1 MSWLSELAS
10 KAENLLNTIDSS
22 TADALNSTLV
32 RKSPTG
38 WRLDADRTDRPNVQ
52 PHAEE
57 IWHSSDAVESGSSS
71 LFMDMQHTSLPLLGT
86 PKETTAFHSVT
97 DTTVQPCL
105 ASSIDC
111 SSLLQPVHLDSP
123 TASNET
129 KVEGYK
135 THLTS
140 GLINTELRAATND
153 NSTSS
158 GYHTLATDVHSVV
171 NNDHVPSTVAADL
184 AELNRHGRGRVQQ
197 MINDTRLENKLL
209 RSEVSSLSQEV
220 SDLLR
225 RNHKA
230 TEENK
235 ELRGQIERLENQ
247 LRDSDFRVRE
257 LQLTV
262 KQSEMSATSAKSEF
276 TIDQPSPSELELNV
290 MREQLQSKEAALATL
305 NVELH
310 ECRRLNELA
319 EKRVQLAQQQTVRVT
334 QELGQYKE
342 KASHILTMKDKLI
355 ASLRSRG
362 KSDEEQLAGSQMT
375 EDVGNDFN
383 RQLSTLQA
391 ECDIL
396 REEVARWRIEVD
408 HRELSTQELEIQMQ
422 TERDALRHNLDLAEQ
437 RAEREKQLREDA
449 DTELIHLRFR
459 QRELEET
466 MSKQKAEFHRQL
478 VANESELGRLRQLL
492 SRRQTMD
499 NGSNE
504 GGLTRTDPEHVL
516 TLESRLRQ
524 LTDTLLARQDA
535 LDSVLAQNHALKIRL
550 ERAQS
555 DNESLASAVGAED
568 NQLNAQTRVR
578 LPFQTAGGY
587 GCARLVL
594 HVSMHTFVVWCRP
607 LIHLMIFRSFFLLLK
622 ICSMCDKFHHWHF
635 VVTVWWCNTLWYG
648 SSAGFFFY

>member
-1 MSWLSELAS
+1 MSWLSDLAS

-38 WRLDADRTDRPNVQ
+38 WRLNADRTDHSNVE
-52 PHAEE
+52 PHAEQL
-57 IWHSSDAVESGSSS
+57 WHASDAIESGSSP
-71 LFMDMQHTSLPLLGT
+71 LFVNLQHTSVPLLDT
-86 PKETTAFHSVT
+86 SKETAAFHPVANSS
-97 DTTVQPCL
+97 VQPRL
-105 ASSIDC
+105 TNTID
-111 SSLLQPVHLDSP
+111 SLIQPVHLDPFAS
-123 TASNET
+123 SNET
-129 KVEGYK
+129 RVEEYR

-140 GLINTELRAATND
+140 GLINTELGAVTND
-153 NSTSS
+153 NSISS
-158 GYHTLATDVHSVV
+158 GYHTLATEIHSVA
-171 NNDHVPSTVAADL
+171 NDDHVPSTVAADL
-184 AELNRHGRGRVQQ
+184 TELNRQGRSRVQQ
-197 MINDTRLENKLL
+197 MTSDTRLENKLL

-262 KQSEMSATSAKSEF
+262 KQLEMSASSMKPEF

-290 MREQLQSKEAALATL
+290 VREQLQSKEAALATL

-319 EKRVQLAQQQTVRVT
+319 EKRVQIAQQQTVRIT

-355 ASLRSRG
+355 ASLRSGG
-362 KSDEEQLAGSQMT
+362 KPDAEQPAGSQMT
-375 EDVGNDFN
+375 EDVGIDLN
-383 RQLSTLQA
+383 RQLSTVQA

-408 HRELSTQELEIQMQ
+408 HRELSNQELELQMQ

-449 DTELIHLRFR
+449 DTELIHLRCR

-466 MSKQKAEFHRQL
+466 LSKQKAEFHRQL

-492 SRRQTMD
+492 SRRQTTD
-499 NGSNE
+499 NGSSD
-504 GGLTRTDPEHVL
+504 GGVTRTDPEHVL

-555 DNESLASAVGAED
+555 DNESLASALGAED

-594 HVSMHTFVVWCRP
+594 HNSVVPRPFRAPITCLDELAMRLTNICRRWP
-607 LIHLMIFRSFFLLLK
+607 LTRLICFIYLGLLHFWLLFASVLFLP
-622 ICSMCDKFHHWHF
+622 
-635 VVTVWWCNTLWYG
+635 NP
-648 SSAGFFFY
+648 ARN

>member
-22 TADALNSTLV
+22 TAGALNSTLV
-32 RKSPTG
+32 RKSPTS
-38 WRLDADRTDRPNVQ
+38 WRLDADRTDRLNVQ

-57 IWHSSDAVESGSSS
+57 IWHSSDAVESDSSS
-71 LFMDMQHTSLPLLGT
+71 LFMDMQHTSVPLLGT
-86 PKETTAFHSVT
+86 PKETTAFHPVT
-97 DTTVQPCL
+97 DTTVHPRL
-105 ASSIDC
+105 ASTID
-111 SSLLQPVHLDSP
+111 SLLQPVRLDPP
-123 TASNET
+123 TPSNET
-129 KVEGYK
+129 RVEGYT

-158 GYHTLATDVHSVV
+158 GYHTLATEVHSVV
-171 NNDHVPSTVAADL
+171 NNDHVPSTVATDL

-197 MINDTRLENKLL
+197 MANDTRLENKLL

-262 KQSEMSATSAKSEF
+262 KQSEISAASAKSEF

-290 MREQLQSKEAALATL
+290 VREQLQSKEAALATL

-319 EKRVQLAQQQTVRVT
+319 EKRVQLAQQQTVRIT
-334 QELGQYKE
+334 QELDQYKE

-362 KSDEEQLAGSQMT
+362 KSDEEQPAGSQMT
-375 EDVGNDFN
+375 EDVGNDLN

-408 HRELSTQELEIQMQ
+408 HRELSNQELEIQMQ

-459 QRELEET
+459 QRELEDT

-478 VANESELGRLRQLL
+478 VANESELGRLRQML

-499 NGSNE
+499 NGSSE

-594 HVSMHTFVVWCRP
+594 HNSIVPRPFRAPVACLDELAMRLTNICRRWP
-607 LIHLMIFRSFFLLLK
+607 LTRLIWFIYFGLLHFWLLFASVLFLPIPARS
-622 ICSMCDKFHHWHF
+622 
-635 VVTVWWCNTLWYG
+635 
-648 SSAGFFFY
+648 